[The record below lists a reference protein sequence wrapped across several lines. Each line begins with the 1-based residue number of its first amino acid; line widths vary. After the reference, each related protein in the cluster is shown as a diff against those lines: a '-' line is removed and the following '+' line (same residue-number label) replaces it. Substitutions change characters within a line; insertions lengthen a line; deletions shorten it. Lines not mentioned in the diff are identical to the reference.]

1 MIEFTTL
8 AQLIVATIF
17 INNVLLFSFLGLE
30 SLETIEEKPKH
41 ALKLSVALL
50 FVLPLVSV
58 ISFLIYHSLLYTVD
72 SSTGEVLKDLTY
84 LQTFVFVITISVIV
98 VIFNVLIKKVFP
110 KFYGYIGKYTIQL
123 VSNTVVLGAL
133 LINISSVDTLAN
145 SFYFSVFAA
154 FGYGLVLMILTFIE
168 KQLKDAPVPKGFKGL
183 PMQLIILSIIAL
195 ILFGLNV

>member
-1 MIEFTTL
+1 MIEFTTF

-17 INNVLLFSFLGLE
+17 LNNVLLFSFLGLE
-30 SLETIEEKPKH
+30 SVTTIEEKPKN
-41 ALKLSVALL
+41 ALKLSIALL

-58 ISFLIYHSLLYTVD
+58 ISFWIYHNLLLTLND
-72 SSTGEVLKDLTY
+72 TGEVVRDLTY
-84 LQTFVFVITISVIV
+84 LQTFVFVVTITVVV

-110 KFYGYIGKYTIQL
+110 KLYMFIGQSTIQL
-123 VSNTVVLGAL
+123 VANTVVLGVL

-168 KQLKDAPVPKGFKGL
+168 KQLQQAPIPKGFKGL
-183 PMQLIILSIIAL
+183 PIQLIILSIITL
-195 ILFGLNV
+195 ILYGLNV